1 MARIIQAVPK
11 ILVME
16 KRPVSIFPTG
26 RKKKVKYST
35 ALRIPIYVELA
46 LSLRAKRV
54 MIFPVKNCQER
65 ELKTLKRLY
74 RSLALLRR

>member
-16 KRPVSIFPTG
+16 KRPVSIFPMG

-46 LSLRAKRV
+46 PSLRAKRV